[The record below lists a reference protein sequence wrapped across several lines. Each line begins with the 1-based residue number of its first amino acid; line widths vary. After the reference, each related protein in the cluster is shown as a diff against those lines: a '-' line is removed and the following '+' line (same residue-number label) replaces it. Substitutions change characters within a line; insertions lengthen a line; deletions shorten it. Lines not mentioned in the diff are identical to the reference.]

1 MTVIEQIDAIWVRF
15 RERIAE
21 AFDTAYKVEEP
32 AGLTPAWQALCARCG
47 VSHIS
52 DTERAQVIAAQ
63 RPLRGAAAM
72 ELVEVVKF
80 ICREHRIQ
88 LKKVDTWDAPGG
100 ADARHGS
107 LMNLIDRTDK
117 ELLTAYRGAVLPKP
131 TGMFG
136 NVFATPTATPTATP
150 STTASAHQS
159 ASASTITC
167 KACGGPRLSAQDYSC
182 AYCGTQ
188 FA

>member
-1 MTVIEQIDAIWVRF
+1 MSVIEQIDAIWVRF
-15 RERIAE
+15 REQIAE

-32 AGLTPAWQALCARCG
+32 AGLSPQWQALCARCG
-47 VSHIS
+47 VAHIS

-72 ELVEVVKF
+72 ELVGVVKF

-107 LMNLIDRTDK
+107 LMNLIERTDK
-117 ELLTAYRGAVLPKP
+117 ELLSAYRGAVLPKP

-136 NVFATPTATPTATP
+136 NVFATP
-150 STTASAHQS
+150 STTASTHQAAS
-159 ASASTITC
+159 ASAITC
-167 KACGGPRLSAQDYSC
+167 KACGGPRLGAQDYSC